1 MSILSNYNFII
12 SKIKC
17 QNGLKINIFCSVFVF
32 FFLVLKSNFLFAQS
46 DIDKKFEIVYDFS
59 DDWLIFNQ
67 EKNNYFPLLSN
78 QTSNS
83 VSISLPLKDYKNYS
97 LHAFVIDE
105 TYLYINNRLTL
116 KLSPQSELLFNIDSL
131 NKELKADKAF
141 LTFYRRNA
149 FSKLPK
155 ASIVYVKQSASQ
167 VIRPVKLLTAVPI
180 IKRQGSVFKNFMIL
194 SFVFLFCSYA
204 FLLNFYPK
212 VFEQYFQINNIFG
225 VVDKTTFLRS
235 LSRVQLLFILN
246 HSLLLSLGFNIL
258 KKILSLNSHTYIIAE
273 ENIYLMVYNW
283 IAWALVI
290 FCLIM
295 GKYILI
301 NVLGNLLRGDK
312 VVHLHFYR
320 HISLSQTFYLFFVTA
335 LFYTM
340 LIYPLGNTNL
350 YMIFWSIIVSF
361 QIIRMIIITIGLNK
375 IIPFYNMYFFS
386 YICATEAI
394 PVLLGFK
401 YFSQIL

>member
-1 MSILSNYNFII
+1 M
-12 SKIKC
+12 IKC
-17 QNGLKINIFCSVFVF
+17 QKGGKVNIFYCILIF
-32 FFLVLKSNFLFAQS
+32 FFLVQNGNFLVAQS
-46 DIDKKFEIVYDFS
+46 DVDKKFEIVYDFS
-59 DDWLIFNQ
+59 DDWQIFNK
-67 EKNNYFPLLSN
+67 EKNNFFPLLSG

-83 VSISLPLKDYKNYS
+83 VSISLPIKDFQHYNFYTS
-97 LHAFVIDE
+97 VFDE
-105 TYLYINNRLTL
+105 TYLYIDNKLTT
-116 KLSPQSELLFNIDSL
+116 KLSPQSVLLLSIDSL
-131 NKELKADKAF
+131 KKEIKTDKVF

-155 ASIVYVKQSASQ
+155 ASIVYIKQSPLQAIQ
-167 VIRPVKLLTAVPI
+167 PVKLLSSVPI
-180 IKRQGSVFKNFMIL
+180 IKRQSSVFKNFMIL
-194 SFVFLFCSYA
+194 SFIFLFCSYT

-235 LSRVQLLFILN
+235 LSRVQLIFILN

-258 KKILSLNSHTYIIAE
+258 KKIFSLYSHTYLIAN
-273 ENIYLMVYNW
+273 ENINLLFYNLV
-283 IAWALVI
+283 AWALVI

-301 NVLGNLLRGDK
+301 NILGNLLRGDK
-312 VVHLHFYR
+312 IVNLHFYR
-320 HISLSQTFYLFFVTA
+320 HISLSQTFYLFFVAA
-335 LFYTM
+335 LFFIM
-340 LIYPLGNTNL
+340 LRYPLGLTNL